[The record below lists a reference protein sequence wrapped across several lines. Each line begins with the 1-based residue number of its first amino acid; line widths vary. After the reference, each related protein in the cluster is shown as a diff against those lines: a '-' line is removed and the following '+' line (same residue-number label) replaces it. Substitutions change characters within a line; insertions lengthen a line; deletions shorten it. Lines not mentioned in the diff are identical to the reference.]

1 TDNNWSISVAGA
13 AIFTQANI
21 DNLQLDANT
30 LSVTNTGGS
39 LTLDVNSGDAAGE
52 DLIVT
57 SNNLTLLATGALS
70 ITPDAA
76 LVTAIDLTDSDLTNA
91 LSVADNNITG
101 TAYSILATAGDLTL
115 DASANINLD
124 ADGGSLLFKDN
135 GVTVATFSNSA
146 TDLIIDAAGDD
157 IATSD
162 RLTIGSQIPTTVATL
177 DVRGLSGT
185 TSVASISGATSF
197 ASLVVDQSGL
207 GDIFTA
213 SKGGA
218 TKFSIQNNGTLSFA
232 GTSNVLS
239 TIDSAATLSRNWT
252 LPNES
257 GTICIQGSSNCGFAV
272 GTIYWEQT
280 NGALYAKNTTVD
292 LLVGGTS
299 TSAA

>member
-101 TAYSILATAGDLTL
+101 TAYSILAAAGDVTL
-115 DASANINLD
+115 DAPANINLD
-124 ADGGSLLFKDN
+124 ADGGSLLFRDN

-157 IATSD
+157 ITTSD

-218 TKFSIQNNGTLSFA
+218 TKFTVRNNGDVQI
-232 GTSNVLS
+232 NNLS
-239 TIDSAATLSRNWT
+239 TGIAHVSATGILS
-252 LPNES
+252 
-257 GTICIQGSSNCGFAV
+257 SSAIN
-272 GTIYWEQT
+272 
-280 NGALYAKNTTVD
+280 L
-292 LLVGGTS
+292 
-299 TSAA
+299 